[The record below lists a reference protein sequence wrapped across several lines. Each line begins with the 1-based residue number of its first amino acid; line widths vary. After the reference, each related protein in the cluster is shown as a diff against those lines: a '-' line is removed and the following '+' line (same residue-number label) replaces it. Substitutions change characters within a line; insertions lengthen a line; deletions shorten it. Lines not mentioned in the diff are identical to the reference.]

1 MKFFMI
7 EVGQLFFSKF
17 LMTFMIISFKKKAYL
32 AREPKWGRK
41 FVGQMYIEVGVAKIT
56 SNLPKNF
63 CPLHFVPNH
72 HILKKKVD
80 QLH

>member
-1 MKFFMI
+1 MKLFMI
-7 EVGQLFFSKF
+7 EVVQHIFSKF

-63 CPLHFVPNH
+63 CPLYFLSNH
-72 HILKKKVD
+72 YILEKKVD

>member
-41 FVGQMYIEVGVAKIT
+41 FVAQMYIEVGVAKIT

-63 CPLHFVPNH
+63 CPLYFLSNH
-72 HILKKKVD
+72 YILEKKVD

>member
-1 MKFFMI
+1 
-7 EVGQLFFSKF
+7 
-17 LMTFMIISFKKKAYL
+17 MIISLKKKAYL

-56 SNLPKNF
+56 SNLPKTLS
-63 CPLHFVPNH
+63 PLYFLPNH
-72 HILKKKVD
+72 YILKKKVD